1 MRITLV
7 RHAESEA
14 NFANS
19 YGSQTDTRLTDRG
32 RRQCAFL
39 AQQRD
44 RFDGARIIASD
55 LARATETLRLVLGS
69 AVDATLEQVWRERD
83 FGGAVGMPADA
94 TRARYP
100 ALFDFEGG
108 GWFAAKTEDG
118 ESLADVDRRVRV
130 ALEEIVARDD
140 SHVAVFTHGGPIQLS
155 ICAVLGLDPRTHMRR
170 FNVENTAI
178 ATLQSSPWGIVV
190 TGWNEVSHLP
200 SEERTGVFRA

>member
-14 NFANS
+14 NFSNT
-19 YGSQTDTRLTDRG
+19 YGGQTDTGLTDRG

-39 AQQRD
+39 AQHRG

-55 LARATETLRLVLGS
+55 LPRATETLRLVLGS

-83 FGGAVGMPADA
+83 FGGADGMLADA
-94 TRARYP
+94 ARARYP
-100 ALFDFEGG
+100 AVFDFEGG
-108 GWFAAKTEDG
+108 GWFAAKAEDG

-178 ATLQSSPWGIVV
+178 ATLQSSPWGVVV

-200 SEERTGVFRA
+200 SEERTGVFEA

>member
-14 NFANS
+14 NFSNT
-19 YGSQTDTRLTDRG
+19 YGAQTDTRLTERG

-55 LARATETLRLVLGS
+55 LPRATETLRLVLGS
-69 AVDATLEQVWRERD
+69 AVDATLEPVWRERD
-83 FGGAVGMPADA
+83 FGGAEGMLADA
-94 TRARYP
+94 ARARYP

-108 GWFAAKTEDG
+108 GWFAAKAGDG
-118 ESLADVDRRVRV
+118 ESLAEVDRRVRV

-155 ICAVLGLDPRTHMRR
+155 ICAVLGLEPHTHMRR
-170 FNVENTAI
+170 FRVENTGI
-178 ATLQSSPWGIVV
+178 ATFQSSPWGVVV

-200 SEERTGVFRA
+200 SEERTDVFEA

>member
-14 NFANS
+14 NFSNT
-19 YGSQTDTRLTDRG
+19 YGGQIDTGLTDRG

-55 LARATETLRLVLGS
+55 LVRATETLRLVLGS
-69 AVDATLEQVWRERD
+69 GVDATLEQAWRERD
-83 FGGAVGMPADA
+83 FGGADGMPADA
-94 TRARYP
+94 ALARYP

-108 GWFAAKTEDG
+108 GWFAAKAGDG
-118 ESLADVDRRVRV
+118 ESIADLDRRVRV

-155 ICAVLGLDPRTHMRR
+155 ICAVLGLDPRTMRR

-178 ATLQSSPWGIVV
+178 ATFQSSPGRGVVV

-200 SEERTGVFRA
+200 SEERTGAFEA

>member
-14 NFANS
+14 NFSNM
-19 YGSQTDTRLTDRG
+19 YGSQTDTGLSDRG

-39 AQQRD
+39 AQHRD

-69 AVDATLEQVWRERD
+69 AVDATLEPVWRERD
-83 FGGAVGMPADA
+83 FGGAAGMLADA
-94 TRARYP
+94 ARARYP

-108 GWFAAKTEDG
+108 GWFAAKAEDG
-118 ESLADVDRRVRV
+118 ESIAEVDRRVRV

-178 ATLQSSPWGIVV
+178 ATFQNSPRGVVV

-200 SEERTGVFRA
+200 SEERTGVFEA